1 MQAQVNTYSIET
13 NSTRLEVAV
22 NVIFFV
28 GLFLDIF
35 GACIAYAVAV
45 ELQNINSLLLRRA
58 TAVSQITLA
67 LGQYG
72 RPESTDE
79 LKRATAARF
88 SSLCRHIRSLE
99 TQFLQ
104 AVNSRPSWEKIFY
117 EVQNCW
123 IRIPQITRFVDERL
137 HDQVHVDL
145 LAYADTANELDRS
158 RSRMS
163 IAISSIPVIRL
174 IVLSGVI
181 CLIVGLLLFG
191 KAEQQ
196 RAVWIAFVVTL
207 GASLAML
214 FIFFSSLC
222 LGRRGEKKERVAR
235 MFNTPL
241 G

>member
-1 MQAQVNTYSIET
+1 MQAQVNTYSIDT

-67 LGQYG
+67 LAQYG
-72 RPESTDE
+72 RPASKV
-79 LKRATAARF
+79 KRAAAARF

-104 AVNSRPSWEKIFY
+104 AVNSRPSWEKIFD

-137 HDQVHVDL
+137 HDQVRVDL
-145 LAYADTANELDRS
+145 LEYTDTANELDRS

-191 KAEQQ
+191 KAQQQ

-222 LGRRGEKKERVAR
+222 LGRRGEKKERAR